1 MQTPVEPPPIKCL
14 FVPFTKIHDYSE
26 KAFKIWQGKSFFFVP
41 KNTVFEILDFGF
53 YVSKYF
59 LTKERKDEESKPP
72 AYQENAWKEFRFDTV
87 CVHQIPQKKTL
98 ITDSDDTQAD
108 IDRLES
114 EIKSVYYKIRKT
126 VQEFREAKKFE
137 SVIRNKIADHYIPEE
152 TIRSNK
158 NLLREVRGW

>member
-1 MQTPVEPPPIKCL
+1 MCP
-14 FVPFTKIHDYSE
+14 S
-26 KAFKIWQGKSFFFVP
+26 
-41 KNTVFEILDFGF
+41 
-53 YVSKYF
+53 
-59 LTKERKDEESKPP
+59 
-72 AYQENAWKEFRFDTV
+72 DTT
-87 CVHQIPQKKTL
+87 KKTL
-98 ITDSDDTQAD
+98 ITDSDDAQAD

-152 TIRSNK
+152 TKRSNK